1 LPEERTWAAVSLGN
15 AITWK
20 LNIVFSSEVWPQEG
34 VCPERRNAEIRF
46 LPSNSSRKPES
57 TKPVRIR

>member
-20 LNIVFSSEVWPQEG
+20 LDIVFLPGRSGLKNQSAWNGAMSKSVSCAQIPA
-34 VCPERRNAEIRF
+34 RNQ
-46 LPSNSSRKPES
+46 NK
-57 TKPVRIR
+57 